1 MSALLNGKQIKTG
14 TMPIA
19 AIKGADLATVTG
31 DITVENAGKLVTV
44 AALSSYVADQ
54 VATVNTVAE
63 LTDVQI
69 IGEGPSFGEALIWT
83 DVEGGPSWVNTNLDT
98 VYVTQ
103 TELTDALATVDVTQ
117 PVVAA
122 STTNFAIGEN
132 GADKYILA
140 NGTFDGVSLG
150 VGGLNG
156 QRVLLA
162 GQTTASENGIYV
174 MNSVTSIDIDGVPT
188 AIRVI
193 ARATDAD
200 DGSELPAGKTVIVMG
215 VTGETSSQ
223 ENYLKTFVLTAAVE
237 EVGTDAQAWAK
248 PRDIDLPNM
257 TVITSTDIRIGD
269 KLLVWDASASVN
281 KATTVQNIF
290 ESVVDTTEGSWGL
303 QSDPGVN
310 QRLVYRVR
318 RNETEISGIDITDY
332 VDHTNTN
339 FAAGTDIGSL
349 VGFNTGIS
357 VQYQG
362 EGIIMTS
369 VQVFVNGILATE
381 SEYDGENASSVLV
394 GDYFWATSI
403 ATTAAN
409 PNANAFDYEVVDE
422 ANTST
427 QVTNALAAGITP
439 KVAGN
444 WDSASLTNNEVLY
457 WNGSKYP
464 LSDEDVITIV
474 YMKQ

>member
-1 MSALLNGKQIKTG
+1 
-14 TMPIA
+14 
-19 AIKGADLATVTG
+19 
-31 DITVENAGKLVTV
+31 
-44 AALSSYVADQ
+44 
-54 VATVNTVAE
+54 
-63 LTDVQI
+63 
-69 IGEGPSFGEALIWT
+69 
-83 DVEGGPSWVNTNLDT
+83 
-98 VYVTQ
+98 
-103 TELTDALATVDVTQ
+103 
-117 PVVAA
+117 
-122 STTNFAIGEN
+122 
-132 GADKYILA
+132 LA

-188 AIRVI
+188 DIRVI
-193 ARATDAD
+193 TRATDAD

-215 VTGETSSQ
+215 VTGETLAQ
-223 ENYLKTFVLTAAVE
+223 ENYLKTFVLTAAVG

-257 TVITSTDIRIGD
+257 TVIASTDIRIGD

-318 RNETEISGIDITDY
+318 RNETEITGIDITDY

-381 SEYDGENASSVLV
+381 SEYDGNVSSVLV

-403 ATTAAN
+403 ETTAAN

-427 QVTNALAAGITP
+427 QVINAFAAGITP